1 MEETGASCS
10 PDCSLLC
17 LFGLNCFIVH
27 LLKCC
32 CFFFLLFCL
41 FSWSNTGNLWLGI
54 FILSSESVA
63 LLSARGQQTVWERS
77 SAAWKSHHSPVFV
90 INVFRSRLRWRF
102 GCYLRHSLAV
112 QPPLW
117 CLITEFCLQAD
128 ILLETDGSPAGVEDS
143 GSSCMQISSW
153 ICTSQRFT
161 SLRGWL
167 HLLSDRF
174 PNNPGRKWVKYA

>member
-1 MEETGASCS
+1 MSSSCS
-10 PDCSLLC
+10 QLPRKLPKRKSRFKRSDGSTSSDTTSSFIKRQVKASTHGGNRCFLQPC
-17 LFGLNCFIVH
+17 LVAVLFVLFKLFSCAPTQMV
-27 LLKCC
+27 
-32 CFFFLLFCL
+32 FFLLLFCL
-41 FSWSNTGNLWLGI
+41 FSWSNTGNLMLGI

-117 CLITEFCLQAD
+117 CLITEFYLQAD
-128 ILLETDGSPAGVEDS
+128 ILL
-143 GSSCMQISSW
+143 
-153 ICTSQRFT
+153 
-161 SLRGWL
+161 
-167 HLLSDRF
+167 
-174 PNNPGRKWVKYA
+174 